1 MNVDQL
7 IKRLQMY
14 PPDLRVVV
22 RRYEGGYNDVDTFE
36 KYSRLCLT
44 IIVNGIMANMRML
57 NTLYGNNPEKL
68 KTTAVDALHI
78 G

>member
-1 MNVDQL
+1 MNVNQL

-22 RRYEGGYNDVDTFE
+22 SGYEGGYNDVDTFE
-36 KYSRLCLT
+36 NLK
-44 IIVNGIMANMRML
+44 IVLDYHEAWYYGKHEDVES
-57 NTLYGNNPEKL
+57 LYGNNAEKL
-68 KTTAVDALHI
+68 KTTAVDALRI

>member
-1 MNVDQL
+1 MNVNQL

-22 RRYEGGYNDVDTFE
+22 SGYEGGYNDVGTFE
-36 KYSRLCLT
+36 NLK
-44 IIVNGIMANMRML
+44 IVLDYNKSWYYGKHEDVDS
-57 NTLYGNNPEKL
+57 LYGNNSELL
-68 KTTAVDALHI
+68 KTNAVDALRI

>member
-22 RRYEGGYNDVDTFE
+22 RGYEAGYNDVDTFE
-36 KYSRLCLT
+36 NLK
-44 IIVNGIMANMRML
+44 IVLDYHSELYYGKHEDVES
-57 NTLYGNNPEKL
+57 LYGNNAEKL
-68 KTTAVDALHI
+68 KTTAVDALHL

>member
-1 MNVDQL
+1 MNVNQL

-22 RRYEGGYNDVDTFE
+22 RGYEGGYNDVDTFE
-36 KYSRLCLT
+36 NLK
-44 IIVNGIMANMRML
+44 IVLDYHSAWYYGKHEDVES
-57 NTLYGNNPEKL
+57 LYGNNAEKL
-68 KTTAVDALHI
+68 KTTAVDALHL

>member
-22 RRYEGGYNDVDTFE
+22 RGYEGGYNDVDTFE
-36 KYSRLCLT
+36 NLKLVLDYHSAWYYGKHED
-44 IIVNGIMANMRML
+44 VES
-57 NTLYGNNPEKL
+57 LYGNNAAQL
-68 KTTAVDALHI
+68 KTTAVDALQI

>member
-22 RRYEGGYNDVDTFE
+22 RGYEGGYNDVDIFE
-36 KYSRLCLT
+36 KLK
-44 IIVNGIMANMRML
+44 IVL
-57 NTLYGNNPEKL
+57 NYHEEWYYGKHEDAESLYGNNAELL
-68 KTTAVDALHI
+68 KTNAVDALRI

>member
-22 RRYEGGYNDVDTFE
+22 RGYEGGYNDVDQFE
-36 KYSRLCLT
+36 NLK
-44 IIVNGIMANMRML
+44 IVLDYHSAWYYGKHEDVES
-57 NTLYGNNPEKL
+57 LYGNNAEQL
-68 KTTAVDALHI
+68 KTTAVDALQI

>member
-1 MNVDQL
+1 MNVNQL

-22 RRYEGGYNDVDTFE
+22 RGYEGGYDDVNNFE
-36 KYSRLCLT
+36 QLK
-44 IIVNGIMANMRML
+44 IVLDYHSEWYYGKHEDVES
-57 NTLYGNNPEKL
+57 LYGNNVEKL

>member
-1 MNVDQL
+1 MNVNQL

-22 RRYEGGYNDVDTFE
+22 RGYEGGYNDVDTFE
-36 KYSRLCLT
+36 NLK
-44 IIVNGIMANMRML
+44 IVLDYHSAWYYGKHEDVDS
-57 NTLYGNNPEKL
+57 LYGNNAEKL
-68 KTTAVDALHI
+68 KTTAVDALHL

>member
-22 RRYEGGYNDVDTFE
+22 RGYEGGYNDVDIFE
-36 KYSRLCLT
+36 KLK
-44 IIVNGIMANMRML
+44 IVLDYHSAWYYGKHEDVES
-57 NTLYGNNPEKL
+57 LYGNNAEQL
-68 KTTAVDALHI
+68 KTTAVDALQI

>member
-1 MNVDQL
+1 MNVNQL

-22 RRYEGGYNDVDTFE
+22 RGYEGGYNDVDTFE
-36 KYSRLCLT
+36 NLK
-44 IIVNGIMANMRML
+44 IVLDYHSAWYYGKHEDVES
-57 NTLYGNNPEKL
+57 LYGNNAERL
-68 KTTAVDALHI
+68 NTNAVDALQI

>member
-1 MNVDQL
+1 MNVNQL

-22 RRYEGGYNDVDTFE
+22 RGYEGGYNDVDTFE
-36 KYSRLCLT
+36 NLK
-44 IIVNGIMANMRML
+44 IVLDYNSAWYYGKHEDVES
-57 NTLYGNNPEKL
+57 LYGNNAEKL

>member
-22 RRYEGGYNDVDTFE
+22 RGYEGGYNDVDQFE
-36 KYSRLCLT
+36 NLK
-44 IIVNGIMANMRML
+44 IVLDYHSAWYYGKHEDVES
-57 NTLYGNNPEKL
+57 LYGNNAERL

>member
-22 RRYEGGYNDVDTFE
+22 RGYEGGYNDVDTFE
-36 KYSRLCLT
+36 NLKL
-44 IIVNGIMANMRML
+44 VL
-57 NTLYGNNPEKL
+57 NYHSAWYYGKHEDVESLYGNNAEQL
-68 KTTAVDALHI
+68 KTTAVDALRI

>member
-1 MNVDQL
+1 MNVNQL

-22 RRYEGGYNDVDTFE
+22 RGYEAGYNDVDTFE
-36 KYSRLCLT
+36 KLK
-44 IIVNGIMANMRML
+44 IVLDYHSAWYYGKHEDVES
-57 NTLYGNNPEKL
+57 LYGNNAEQL
-68 KTTAVDALHI
+68 KTTAVDALQI

>member
-22 RRYEGGYNDVDTFE
+22 RGYEGGYNDVDTFE
-36 KYSRLCLT
+36 NLK
-44 IIVNGIMANMRML
+44 IVLDYHSAWYYGKHEDVES
-57 NTLYGNNPEKL
+57 LYGNNAEKL
-68 KTTAVDALHI
+68 KTTAVDALHL

>member
-1 MNVDQL
+1 MNVNQL

-22 RRYEGGYNDVDTFE
+22 SGYEGGYNDVDTFE
-36 KYSRLCLT
+36 NLK
-44 IIVNGIMANMRML
+44 IVIDYHEEWYYGKHEDAES
-57 NTLYGNNPEKL
+57 LYGNNVEKL

>member
-22 RRYEGGYNDVDTFE
+22 RGYEGGYNDVDTFE
-36 KYSRLCLT
+36 KLK
-44 IIVNGIMANMRML
+44 IVLDYHSAWYYGKHEDVES
-57 NTLYGNNPEKL
+57 LYGNNAEQL
-68 KTTAVDALHI
+68 KTTAVDALQI